1 MTKEERA
8 KTIRK
13 LISLVYDSLDSHLE
27 YTYES
32 DEGVKAS
39 KRFHKKCVKEYAEII
54 NLLTR
59 LY

>member
-8 KTIRK
+8 KVIQR
-13 LISLVYDSLDSHLE
+13 IIFLVWDSLDSHLP

-39 KRFHKKCVKEYAEII
+39 PAFHKKCVKEYAEII
-54 NLLTR
+54 KLLTSI
-59 LY
+59 Y

>member
-8 KTIRK
+8 KTIEK
-13 LISLVYDSLDSHLE
+13 IIALVYDSLESHLC

-54 NLLTR
+54 KLLTQ